1 MAKIKIKK
9 FKRKKDPIAILN
21 DQNQKYIFQEL
32 VLEPVR
38 KTVEKV
44 SADNKLSVTV
54 CSLIVLNHTLKKEV
68 RKVWKKL
75 AVCGRIKLPFE
86 TVCLSFRIDETN
98 NVFELGLN
106 NNLVCLS
113 NGTLDP
119 RLVPI
124 RVTTL

>member
-1 MAKIKIKK
+1 MTKLKIKK
-9 FKRKKDPIAILN
+9 FKRKKDPITILN

-38 KTVEKV
+38 KTIEKV

-68 RKVWKKL
+68 RKAWKKL
-75 AVCGRIKLPFE
+75 AACGRIKLPFE
-86 TVCLSFRIDETN
+86 TVCPSFRIDEIN
-98 NVFELGLN
+98 DIFELDLN

-119 RLVPI
+119 KLVPI

>member
-1 MAKIKIKK
+1 MAKLKIKK
-9 FKRKKDPIAILN
+9 FKRKKDPITILN

-38 KTVEKV
+38 KTIEKV

-68 RKVWKKL
+68 RKAWKKL
-75 AVCGRIKLPFE
+75 AACGRIKLPFE
-86 TVCLSFRIDETN
+86 TVCPSFRIDEIN
-98 NVFELGLN
+98 DIFELDLN

-119 RLVPI
+119 KLVPI

>member
-9 FKRKKDPIAILN
+9 FKRKKDPVAILN
-21 DQNQKYIFQEL
+21 DQNQKYVFQEL
-32 VLEPVR
+32 VLEPAR

-44 SADNKLSVTV
+44 SSDNQLPVTV
-54 CSLIVLNHTLKKEV
+54 SNLIVLNSTLKKEA
-68 RKVWKKL
+68 RKAWKKL

-86 TVCLSFRIDETN
+86 TVCPSFRIDEIN
-98 NVFELGLN
+98 DIFELDLN

>member
-1 MAKIKIKK
+1 MAKLKIKK

-38 KTVEKV
+38 KTIEKV

-54 CSLIVLNHTLKKEV
+54 GSLIVLNHTLKKEV
-68 RKVWKKL
+68 RKAWKKL
-75 AVCGRIKLPFE
+75 VVCGRIKLPFE
-86 TVCLSFRIDETN
+86 TVCPSFRIDEIN
-98 NVFELGLN
+98 DIFELDLN

>member
-1 MAKIKIKK
+1 MTKLKIKK
-9 FKRKKDPIAILN
+9 FKRKKDPVATLN
-21 DQNQKYIFQEL
+21 DKNQKYVFQEL

-38 KTVEKV
+38 KTIEKV

-54 CSLIVLNHTLKKEV
+54 CSLIALNRTLKKEV
-68 RKVWKKL
+68 RKAWKKL

-86 TVCLSFRIDETN
+86 TVCPSFRIDETN
-98 NVFELGLN
+98 DIFELELN

-119 RLVPI
+119 KLVPI

>member
-1 MAKIKIKK
+1 MAKLKIKK

-21 DQNQKYIFQEL
+21 DQNQKYIFQEI

-44 SADNKLSVTV
+44 SADDRLPVTV
-54 CSLIVLNHTLKKEV
+54 SSLIVLNNTLKKEV
-68 RKVWKKL
+68 RKAWKKL

-86 TVCLSFRIDETN
+86 TVCPSFRIDETN
-98 NVFELGLN
+98 DIFELELN

-119 RLVPI
+119 KLVPI

>member
-21 DQNQKYIFQEL
+21 DQNQKYVFQEL
-32 VLEPVR
+32 VLEPAR

-44 SADNKLSVTV
+44 SADNNLSVTV
-54 CSLIVLNHTLKKEV
+54 CSLIVLNSTLKKEA
-68 RKVWKKL
+68 RKAWKKL

-86 TVCLSFRIDETN
+86 TVCPSFRIDEIN
-98 NVFELGLN
+98 DIFELDLT

>member
-1 MAKIKIKK
+1 MTKLKIKK
-9 FKRKKDPIAILN
+9 FKRKKDPIATLN
-21 DQNQKYIFQEL
+21 DQNQKYVFQEL

-44 SADNKLSVTV
+44 STDNKLSVTIS
-54 CSLIVLNHTLKKEV
+54 SLIILNHTLKKEV
-68 RKVWKKL
+68 RKAWKKL
-75 AVCGRIKLPFE
+75 AVCGRIKLPLE
-86 TVCLSFRIDETN
+86 TVCPSFRIDEVN
-98 NVFELGLN
+98 NIFELDLN

>member
-1 MAKIKIKK
+1 MAKLKIKK
-9 FKRKKDPIAILN
+9 FKRKKDPIAILS

-38 KTVEKV
+38 KTIEKV
-44 SADNKLSVTV
+44 SADNKLSVTI

-68 RKVWKKL
+68 RKAWKKL

-86 TVCLSFRIDETN
+86 TVCPSFRIDEISDI
-98 NVFELGLN
+98 FELDLN